1 MTMKLSNEDAVR
13 LIVGRQKTMKRVYIA
28 GPFRAKT
35 AWGVE
40 QNIRRAEESGMAVFQ
55 LGHSAFIPHAN
66 TRFFDGTLTDQ
77 FWLDATAAWLPVSD
91 AVLLVKGYEV
101 SAGTKSEISIARD
114 LGVPV
119 FTSIEA
125 MDEYL
130 RVSDA
135 KSNP

>member
-1 MTMKLSNEDAVR
+1 MRMR
-13 LIVGRQKTMKRVYIA
+13 RIYIA

-35 AWGVE
+35 AWAVE

-77 FWLDATAAWLPVSD
+77 FWLDATAAWLPISD
-91 AVLLVKGYEV
+91 AVLLVRGWADSE
-101 SAGTKSEISIARD
+101 GTLGEIRLARE

-119 FTSIEA
+119 FTSVEA
-125 MDEYL
+125 MEEYL
-130 RVSDA
+130 RVTDA
-135 KSNP
+135 